1 MSVSTIN
8 ATTGSMA
15 AGAAI
20 VQAQAVQYANHFAD
34 LQNAV
39 GSGDLKQAR
48 EALSVFQRDSVF
60 ASASG
65 YDPVNDTLAAR
76 QDFSALKKALQV
88 GDIRTAQTALSTLR
102 KDMGLDETGSGAGH
116 APASDVQVLATAIQ
130 AGDVE
135 AAKGALGAF
144 GKNLALSKPQDVLAS
159 GSLRSGGDVLQDIR
173 SLQMALSS
181 RDKEDITNSFIK
193 LEPELTSFAQA
204 PQVFPTSQSVK
215 VDITVNTSIQA
226 VVQGIE
232 STIPGAQTADT
243 AGTSFAPTPELILGS
258 KGMTIP
264 PGADLPISRDLIL
277 LKGLSVAL

>member
-15 AGAAI
+15 VGAAI

-34 LQNAV
+34 LQKAV

-48 EALSVFQRDSVF
+48 EALSVFQRDSAV

-65 YDPVNDTLAAR
+65 YDPVSHTLAVR
-76 QDFSALKKALQV
+76 QDFSVLKKALQV

-102 KDMGLDETGSGAGH
+102 KDMGLDEAGSGTDR

-130 AGDVE
+130 AGDV
-135 AAKGALGAF
+135 AVAKGALGAL
-144 GKNLALSKPQDVLAS
+144 GKNLALSRSQDVLAS
-159 GSLRSGGDVLQDIR
+159 GTLRSGGNVLQDIR

-181 RDKEDITNSFIK
+181 GDKEEINKTFIK
-193 LEPELTSFAQA
+193 LEPELTSFAQS

-215 VDITVNTSIQA
+215 VDLSVNTSIQA
-226 VVQGIE
+226 VIQGIE

-277 LKGLSVAL
+277 LKGLSLSF